1 MQALKNILSISL
13 GQVDHLAWK
22 VTFKAHLQ
30 NGQGYRKVIFQ
41 LNQKGVLGMTTVTA
55 KRTSKQH

>member
-13 GQVDHLAWK
+13 GQVDLLAGK

-30 NGQGYRKVIFQ
+30 NEQGYRQVIFQ
-41 LNQKGVLGMTTVTA
+41 LNQRGVLGMMMATA